1 MRGADTGLALDGDAR
16 GPATGATPASRRHAP
31 DRPRALRLLR
41 RLRDTR
47 QGRTALVGKAGLRPG
62 PRPPLGPRAAR
73 ATPGLLRDVPGRDT
87 LVVGERLSVSGHRHR
102 LPGRTRTELPSRRA
116 LRCRGGERRLP
127 APIPRKRPPRV
138 VAAATPPLQRSLSG
152 GCGAGGG
159 PRSVPAVLEFD
170 GPGRHRPRDRAQ
182 DAGRRVDRA
191 LATPLRAAAP
201 ARARGT
207 AQHDGAGPPAG
218 RGGRSRDRVRRDPP
232 SSRVSARRSA
242 IALAPALLVAS

>member
-1 MRGADTGLALDGDAR
+1 MRGADTGLALDGEAR

-73 ATPGLLRDVPGRDT
+73 ATPGHLRDVPGRDT

-182 DAGRRVDRA
+182 DAGRRVGLVLSDLWSHAPAADRA
-191 LATPLRAAAP
+191 SENAAVVRVVPHQP
-201 ARARGT
+201 ACYGVKVVMERCRMNPCRF
-207 AQHDGAGPPAG
+207 GAALPTLPP
-218 RGGRSRDRVRRDPP
+218 R
-232 SSRVSARRSA
+232 
-242 IALAPALLVAS
+242 